1 MGGRIF
7 INTVAE
13 SVMLVDRQL
22 LNFNVLYF
30 QLPVSTF
37 RATRNN
43 WTATTLTQLEKLI
56 RIINQL
62 GILNKIE
69 NVKVLCNRISIK
81 TVRIL
86 KGEILNLNRPRRHAN
101 PKTKES
107 PILYSK
113 LKDKFTEI
121 SQATKWNVKSKKYER
136 FILVR
141 QTGRYWHGKGIF

>member
-1 MGGRIF
+1 MVGRIF

-43 WTATTLTQLEKLI
+43 WTATTLTQLVKLT

-62 GILNKIE
+62 CVSNKIE
-69 NVKVLCNRISIK
+69 SVKVFM
-81 TVRIL
+81 
-86 KGEILNLNRPRRHAN
+86 
-101 PKTKES
+101 
-107 PILYSK
+107 K
-113 LKDKFTEI
+113 LMKNEF
-121 SQATKWNVKSKKYER
+121 Q
-136 FILVR
+136 
-141 QTGRYWHGKGIF
+141 